1 MPFNGVM
8 QREITV
14 RYGKH
19 EWRFTDEAAAMERIG
34 VLVWFRMQFER
45 GGDIVATD
53 GVYTEVF

>member
-1 MPFNGVM
+1 M

-19 EWRFTDEAAAMERIG
+19 EWRFTAEAAAPARIG